1 MITPVFF
8 LLSWQI
14 NAEPGGGGVMMH
26 STNNIVSRETI

>member
-8 LLSWQI
+8 CFHGKSMQNL
-14 NAEPGGGGVMMH
+14 GVMMH